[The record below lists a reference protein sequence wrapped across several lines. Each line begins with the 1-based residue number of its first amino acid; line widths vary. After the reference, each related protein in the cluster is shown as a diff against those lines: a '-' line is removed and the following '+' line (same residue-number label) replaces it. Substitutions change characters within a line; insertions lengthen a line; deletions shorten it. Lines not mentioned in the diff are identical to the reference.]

1 MTLKNDELLFTK
13 VYNVWAQKS
22 TEKLSFIAPESDAKF
37 EKKMTFG
44 LEKNMSNFSNF
55 YQSTWK
61 SQNWGFHEVLLSKV
75 ENARA

>member
-37 EKKMTFG
+37 EKKITCG
-44 LEKNMSNFSNF
+44 LEKNMRNFSNF
-55 YQSTWK
+55 YQSTWTLESLK
-61 SQNWGFHEVLLSKV
+61 IGAFMRYFYPK
-75 ENARA
+75 